1 MGHADEHQLAA
12 YSVGILSPTERKK
25 LAAHLEGCESC
36 TTVAGRYGQVIE
48 SLAVWNRPPAE
59 ILQAGRRVVTQRIR
73 LHGLIG
79 QLMADPALRR
89 QAAVDPEAVLA
100 AHGMQATP
108 ALVAA
113 FKLLT
118 SEAQPAMSLELD
130 ERIAKILQ
138 LLE

>member
-12 YSVGILSPTERKK
+12 YSAGILSPAERER
-25 LAAHLEGCESC
+25 LAAHLEGCKSC
-36 TTVAGRYGQVIE
+36 ATVAGTYRLMIE
-48 SLAVWNRPPAE
+48 SLAVWNRPPTE
-59 ILQAGRRVVTQRIR
+59 IVEAGSRAVTQRIR
-73 LHGLIG
+73 LHRLIG
-79 QLMADPALRR
+79 QLVADPALRR
-89 QAAVDPEAVLA
+89 KAAADPEGMLA

-118 SEAQPAMSLELD
+118 SEVQPAMSLELD
-130 ERIAKILQ
+130 ERIAKIMQ